1 MVMMPR
7 LPDLVVEEMS
17 PEQRRIYDAIISGPR
32 GVVPGPL
39 RVWLNSPE
47 LAERAQMLGAFC
59 RYGTVLPPALSE
71 LAIITTGAYWKAG
84 YEWAVHAPIA
94 LKAGVDADVIEAIR
108 TGKQPKFDRADAAA
122 LYSFTYELLHNRKV
136 SEDTY
141 RTAEKELGKR
151 ALVDLVGILGYYGL
165 ICMTIVAFQ
174 VPLPQDAPKPFPDTP
189 GESQ

>member
-1 MVMMPR
+1 MPR
-7 LPDLVVEEMS
+7 LPDIVVENMS
-17 PEQRRIYDAIISGPR
+17 PEQRRIHDAIISGPR

-47 LAERAQMLGAFC
+47 LAERAQNLGAFC
-59 RYGTVLPPALSE
+59 RYGTVLPPPLSE

-122 LYSFTYELLHNRKV
+122 LYGFTYELLHNRKV
-136 SEDTY
+136 SEATY
-141 RTAEKELGKR
+141 RTAEKELGNR
-151 ALVDLVGILGYYGL
+151 ALVDLVGIIGYYTL
-165 ICMTIVAFQ
+165 ISTTIVAFE
-174 VPLPQDAPKPFPDTP
+174 VPVPEGAADPFSDSPNQ
-189 GESQ
+189 SR